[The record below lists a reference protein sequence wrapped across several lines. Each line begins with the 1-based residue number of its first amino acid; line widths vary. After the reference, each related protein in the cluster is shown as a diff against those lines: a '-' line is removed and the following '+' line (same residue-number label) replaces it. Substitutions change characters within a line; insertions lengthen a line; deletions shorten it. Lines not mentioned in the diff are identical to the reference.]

1 MFALCLN
8 ELTKSRGSTLRLHC
22 YVQQRRLA
30 ESLPSW
36 ICSYIMLFREYCM
49 YWRCLS
55 SDISSTGHRP
65 HLLTIRPNSCIP
77 NQFNFYLLLAQG
89 EVVTE
94 DWTLGKTLKHIKIK
108 IYVNQP
114 NRSTPTSGFLSSCL
128 ASTRRCVVCCCGCCW
143 GFGGLKSGWN
153 HQSQGTM

>member
-1 MFALCLN
+1 MLGWTHKVSWVYIETTLLRPTLPA
-8 ELTKSRGSTLRLHC
+8 SRKLPILDLFLHHVISGTVC
-22 YVQQRRLA
+22 V
-30 ESLPSW
+30 
-36 ICSYIMLFREYCM
+36 

-65 HLLTIRPNSCIP
+65 HLVTIRPNSCIP

-94 DWTLGKTLKHIKIK
+94 DWTIGNIKIK

-114 NRSTPTSGFLSSCL
+114 NRSKPTSRFRWSCL